1 MENEILNLWN
11 SGKPVLNCWMSSS
24 SPFCAEVLA
33 ESGYDAITVDLQH
46 GLNDY
51 KDALSIF
58 QAIGRYPV
66 VPMVRVPW
74 LDPQIIMKTMDAGAM
89 GVICP
94 MINNPKQAEEFVS
107 YMRYPPLGQR
117 SFGPTRAL
125 YSTGDAYWES
135 ANSKILSLA
144 MIETKEAFKNINSI
158 VNTKGLSGIYIGPSD
173 LGIGLSDGDLGP
185 GMDRTEDQVVDAF
198 KRILDEANKAN
209 ILSGIHCASPEYAAK
224 AIKWGFDLV
233 TVNSDVKLL
242 SEMAN
247 QVVNQTRKLI

>member
-1 MENEILNLWN
+1 MENEILNLWKK
-11 SGKPVLNCWMSSS
+11 GKPVLNCWMSSS
-24 SPFCAEVLA
+24 SPFYAEVIA

-51 KDALSIF
+51 KDVLSIF

-94 MINNPKQAEEFVS
+94 MINNSKQAEEFVS

-117 SFGPTRAL
+117 SFGPTRAI
-125 YSTGDAYWES
+125 YSSGNSYWKN
-135 ANSKILSLA
+135 ANYKILALA
-144 MIETKEAFKNINSI
+144 MIETKEAFHNLKSI

-185 GMDRTEDQVVDAF
+185 GIDRNETIVVNAI
-198 KRILDEANKAN
+198 KEILNEAKKAN
-209 ILSGIHCASPEYAAK
+209 ILCGIHCASPEYAAI
-224 AIKWGFDLV
+224 AIKWGFNFV
-233 TVNSDVKLL
+233 TLNSDVKLL

-247 QVVNQTRKLI
+247 NVVKKTRNLI

>member
-1 MENEILNLWN
+1 
-11 SGKPVLNCWMSSS
+11 
-24 SPFCAEVLA
+24 
-33 ESGYDAITVDLQH
+33 
-46 GLNDY
+46 
-51 KDALSIF
+51 
-58 QAIGRYPV
+58 
-66 VPMVRVPW
+66 
-74 LDPQIIMKTMDAGAM
+74 
-89 GVICP
+89 
-94 MINNPKQAEEFVS
+94 
-107 YMRYPPLGQR
+107 
-117 SFGPTRAL
+117 
-125 YSTGDAYWES
+125 
-135 ANSKILSLA
+135 
-144 MIETKEAFKNINSI
+144 MIETKEAFQNINSI